1 MTKIQKIMCWARP
14 EEEIDEMIGNVKT
27 QKDADDI
34 YILLDSYMCDEC
46 IFQDGE
52 VSYEVARRTFNYW
65 LKKAKRIPM
74 KPSKDIYSDVF
85 FSGVIPSRM

>member
-1 MTKIQKIMCWARP
+1 MAKWVRP
-14 EEEIDEMIGNVKT
+14 EDEIDEMIDNVKT

-46 IFQDGE
+46 IFQDGMA
-52 VSYEVARRTFNYW
+52 SYEEAEQTFNYW

-85 FSGVIPSRM
+85 FEGVIPNRFERFYL